1 MKEDQDIDKFFG
13 YSNFLEGNSVR
24 VIFSDYN
31 GHSDM
36 CLVSDRPVRSMKVYR
51 RSGVKGINC

>member
-51 RSGVKGINC
+51 RSGV